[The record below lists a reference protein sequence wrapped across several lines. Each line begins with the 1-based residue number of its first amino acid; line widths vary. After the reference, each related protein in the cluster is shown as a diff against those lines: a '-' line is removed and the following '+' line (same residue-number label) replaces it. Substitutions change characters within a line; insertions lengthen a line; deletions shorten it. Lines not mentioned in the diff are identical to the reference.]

1 MEMERKIM
9 DKHLIDDLQLMLN
22 KLIDN
27 AKKAGITEQEL
38 DTIQWKLVHTDE
50 ELDDIFNGDYK

>member
-1 MEMERKIM
+1 M
-9 DKHLIDDLQLMLN
+9 DKHLINDLQLILN
-22 KLIDN
+22 NLIDN